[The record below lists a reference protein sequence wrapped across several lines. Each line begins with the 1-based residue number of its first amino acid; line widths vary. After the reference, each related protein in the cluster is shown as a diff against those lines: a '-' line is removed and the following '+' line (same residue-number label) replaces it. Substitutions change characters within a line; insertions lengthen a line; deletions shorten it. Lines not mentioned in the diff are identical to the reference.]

1 MVKMQKYSIISERD
15 REGKIKHSYFGKV
28 NTNANVEEPIM
39 VSFERVANSFLY
51 KNLHNIHEELIGKIK
66 ISKIE
71 TKIIEEIK

>member
-1 MVKMQKYSIISERD
+1 
-15 REGKIKHSYFGKV
+15 
-28 NTNANVEEPIM
+28 M